1 MNIENHK
8 RAIVCFEAQ
17 LADRGETHSFC
28 TNMNIEDHKRA
39 IVCFE
44 AQLAD
49 RGETHSRHAKNIA
62 AHKKALAEG
71 DAAKSGGHLKN
82 QALTKNKFDKRALNA
97 VQTPL
102 EDMSRAEFLALL
114 QASQDQ
120 SATSVRVNDESS
132 SSDSD

>member
-1 MNIENHK
+1 
-8 RAIVCFEAQ
+8 
-17 LADRGETHSFC
+17 
-28 TNMNIEDHKRA
+28 MNIEDHKRA

-49 RGETHSRHAKNIA
+49 RGETHSCHAKNIA

-71 DAAKSGGHLKN
+71 KV
-82 QALTKNKFDKRALNA
+82 LTKNKFDKRALNA

-102 EDMSRAEFLALL
+102 EDMSRAELLALL

>member
-1 MNIENHK
+1 
-8 RAIVCFEAQ
+8 
-17 LADRGETHSFC
+17 
-28 TNMNIEDHKRA
+28 MNIEDHKRA

-44 AQLAD
+44 AQLRD
-49 RGETHSRHAKNIA
+49 RGETHSRHAKHIA

-71 DAAKSGGHLKN
+71 KVLRYYPRPEDQAAKSGGPLKN

-97 VQTPL
+97 VETPF
-102 EDMSRAEFLALL
+102 EDMSRAELLALV

-120 SATSVRVNDESS
+120 AATSVRVNDESS

>member
-1 MNIENHK
+1 
-8 RAIVCFEAQ
+8 
-17 LADRGETHSFC
+17 
-28 TNMNIEDHKRA
+28 MNIEDHKRA

-44 AQLAD
+44 AQHAD

-62 AHKKALAEG
+62 AHKRALVEGKVMRYYPRPEG
-71 DAAKSGGHLKN
+71 DAARPGGNLKN
-82 QALTKNKFDKRALNA
+82 QALTKNKFDKQALNA

-102 EDMSRAEFLALL
+102 EDMSRAELLALV